1 MMQRHMPIG
10 YKMVDGKIQTDETKE
25 KVVKKVFKDYL
36 SGVSTYGLAKKLT
49 AMGFLNANNKPSW
62 NHGSIGKILENT
74 KYLGDDLYP
83 QMIEKEQFEQVQN
96 RRKERYQSL
105 GRTAQPN
112 SMINQNTFSGKLR
125 CGECGEIYR
134 KYVEHSGKTS
144 ERSNWKCKKY
154 IYKNR
159 VHCRCG
165 VITDEQIK
173 EAFIIAVNHI
183 ISKMYILDRKLKV
196 ASLPVNPEF
205 KKLDQKVKEMESGDR
220 YSSKELASLIFK
232 RAMAFYNSA
241 EIKDYEHTTE
251 KMKQVFSQ
259 REQLKEFDDDLFLTV
274 VKHLTVY
281 ADKQLTFEFING
293 LTIDGTY

>member
-10 YKMVDGKIQTDETKE
+10 YKMVNGKIQIDKIKE
-25 KVVKKVFKDYL
+25 NVVKKVFKDYL

-49 AMGFLNANNKPSW
+49 AMEFLNANNKPSW

-96 RRKERYQSL
+96 RRKERCQTL
-105 GRTAQPN
+105 GRNSQPN
-112 SMINQNTFSGKLR
+112 SMVNQCTFCGKLR

-134 KYVEHSGKTS
+134 KYVEHSGKPS
-144 ERSNWKCKKY
+144 ERTNWKCKKY

-173 EAFIIAVNHI
+173 EAFINVANYI
-183 ISKMYILDRKLKV
+183 ISKMYLLDRKPKV
-196 ASLPVNPEF
+196 SSPLVNPEF
-205 KKLDQKVKEMESGDR
+205 KKLDQRINELESDGQ

-232 RAMAFYNSA
+232 RAMTFYNSA

-251 KMKQVFSQ
+251 RMKQVFSQ
-259 REQLKEFDDDLFLTV
+259 REQLNEFNADLFLTV

-281 ADKQLTFEFING
+281 ADRRFTFEFING
-293 LTIDGTY
+293 LTIEGTY

>member
-10 YKMVDGKIQTDETKE
+10 YKMVDGKIQINETKE
-25 KVVKKVFKDYL
+25 KIVKKVFKDYI
-36 SGVSTYGLAKKLT
+36 SGVSTYGLAKELT
-49 AMGFLNANNKPSW
+49 EMGFLNANNKPSW

-96 RRKERYQSL
+96 RRKERCQTL

-112 SMINQNTFSGKLR
+112 SMLNQYTFSGKLH

-134 KYVEHSGKTS
+134 KYVEHSGKPS
-144 ERSNWKCKKY
+144 ERTNWKCKKY

-159 VHCRCG
+159 VQCRCG

-173 EAFIIAVNHI
+173 EAFISAANYI
-183 ISKMYILDRKLKV
+183 ISKMYILDRKPKA
-196 ASLPVNPEF
+196 ASPPVNPEF
-205 KKLDQKVKEMESGDR
+205 KKLDQRVKELEADGR
-220 YSSKELASLIFK
+220 YSSKELSNLIFK
-232 RAMAFYNSA
+232 RAMAFYSTA

-259 REQLKEFDDDLFLTV
+259 REQLKEFDDDLFSTV
-274 VKHLTVY
+274 VKQLMVY
-281 ADKQLTFEFING
+281 ADRRLTFEFSNG
-293 LTIDGTY
+293 LTIDGNY

>member
-1 MMQRHMPIG
+1 MTRLINCFR
-10 YKMVDGKIQTDETKE
+10 D
-25 KVVKKVFKDYL
+25 KKGSSFPLIIAITLALVIIMCGILEFFRL
-36 SGVSTYGLAKKLT
+36 NIIASGVKEAVQDAIIITVNDNY
-49 AMGFLNANNKPSW
+49 ANVY
-62 NHGSIGKILENT
+62 HGVREGYSGG
-74 KYLGDDLYP
+74 YLPDGSSFSYSVDTGDVYDH
-83 QMIEKEQFEQVQN
+83 MDTT
-96 RRKERYQSL
+96 L
-105 GRTAQPN
+105 GT
-112 SMINQNTFSGKLR
+112 TVESGKLR

-134 KYVEHSGKTS
+134 KYVEHSGKPS
-144 ERSNWKCKKY
+144 ERTNWKCKKY

-165 VITDEQIK
+165 VVTDEQIK
-173 EAFIIAVNHI
+173 EAFIFAANHI
-183 ISKMYILDRKLKV
+183 ISKMYILDRKPKV
-196 ASLPVNPEF
+196 ASLPDNMEF
-205 KKLDQKVKEMESGDR
+205 KKLDQKVKEIESDGR

-293 LTIDGTY
+293 LTIDGAY